1 MCKLH
6 GVRLIKGIKILKVCL
21 TKTTVVLKQEL
32 SVTFKLQLTWS
43 SISIQTH
50 YCAVIR
56 DKKCGLRFVYLAKSI
71 S

>member
-6 GVRLIKGIKILKVCL
+6 GVRFIKGIKILKVCL
-21 TKTTVVLKQEL
+21 TKTTVVFKQTKEL

-50 YCAVIR
+50 ITA
-56 DKKCGLRFVYLAKSI
+56 L
-71 S
+71 